1 MRGTAVI
8 QTVTALSDFLNGSF
22 LVARLAR
29 IDPLLP
35 ATIFQRTTGLPCN
48 LTVAHAAEKVRVGDS
63 SHSRVAT
70 TEREVIPAER
80 VHPTAAY

>member
-35 ATIFQRTTGLPCN
+35 ATIFSANDR
-48 LTVAHAAEKVRVGDS
+48 
-63 SHSRVAT
+63 
-70 TEREVIPAER
+70 
-80 VHPTAAY
+80 PTLQPDRRPRRRKSQGRRQQSFAGGNHRKGSDPG